1 MRILYSNLNLEKPY
15 APLGPRV
22 ALNLVFTYPYTPLV
36 LHPNTLSLCTS
47 ILHKPP
53 PPPTS
58 KAINLPQYRGK
69 GKYLEKD

>member
-1 MRILYSNLNLEKPY
+1 MEKPY
-15 APLGPRV
+15 ASLGPRV
-22 ALNLVFTYPYTPLV
+22 ALNLVFTYPYTPPV

-47 ILHKPP
+47 ILHNPP
-53 PPPTS
+53 APTS